1 MCNQESQTTVRDTSP
16 NDLRPCS
23 RRLSS
28 FAGAVAAC
36 IPQTSVPAPYVTQA
50 PALRFGND
58 RSHRRHISRMECLD
72 IFSTSN
78 SRRHSEETD
87 LPARDLPPPPVAFL
101 CFA

>member
-1 MCNQESQTTVRDTSP
+1 MCNQESQTTVWDTAP

-36 IPQTSVPAPYVTQA
+36 IPQTSVPAPDVAQA
-50 PALRFGND
+50 PAPRFGND
-58 RSHRRHISRMECLD
+58 RSRRRHISRMGWTD
-72 IFSTSN
+72 IFASSN
-78 SRRHSEETD
+78 GRRHSEETD
-87 LPARDLPPPPVAFL
+87 LPALDLLPPPAVFL